1 MAAFLIK
8 STNKAND
15 DILLQL
21 AKIIHAPV
29 KILNEEEELDIF
41 LIESIEKGMKSGKAS
56 KEEVKKFFSRHGV
69 RIH

>member
-15 DILLQL
+15 DILLRL

-29 KILNEEEELDIF
+29 KILNEEEELDIL

-56 KEEVKKFFSRHGV
+56 KEGVKKFFSRHGV